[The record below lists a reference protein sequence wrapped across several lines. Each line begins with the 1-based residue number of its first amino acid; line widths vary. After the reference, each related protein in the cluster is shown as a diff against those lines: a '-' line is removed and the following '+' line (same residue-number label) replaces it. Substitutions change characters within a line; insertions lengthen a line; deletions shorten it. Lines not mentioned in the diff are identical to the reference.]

1 MQGSTAP
8 ARLRHV
14 LACGCLPLSTQ
25 HLCPP
30 LTPTLSPPP
39 SRKPRTGQPQPE
51 AKKCSFFRFCFPT
64 SSSPRGSWRRLPASQ
79 SFQRTSLLPPKQ
91 RACSYA
97 AAAALAADDA
107 RCGADQG
114 RRARRTGG
122 AGAAGEALRLLR
134 PQRAARPPGVR
145 QPGLDAAPRPACRL
159 GRGARR
165 SCTLLRSTSSSISPP
180 LTSFFV
186 TGFSCGSPSPPLQ
199 VPLNSELDILDAR
212 LHELDP
218 VVDHVC
224 GASRECCAHCFVVVV
239 LSAPKLIP
247 CSMPQFVIVEAPY
260 TFSGKRKPLHYNENK
275 ERFAAF
281 HSKIVHVIVPDFEAP
296 AGVTDVQVR
305 LPMQPI
311 PPPPR
316 LDTALLPSITKQPP
330 TSALNRSWRGYARL
344 WPRAPPCAGWRRP
357 TPATSSSP
365 RTLTRSRAWRS
376 SMHSR

>member
-1 MQGSTAP
+1 MGAVQHRTCPSAPCFGMRLSPPVHAAPMPAPNPDSQPAPVPQTSHRTAP
-8 ARLRHV
+8 ARGKEVHQKTARD
-14 LACGCLPLSTQ
+14 
-25 HLCPP
+25 
-30 LTPTLSPPP
+30 
-39 SRKPRTGQPQPE
+39 
-51 AKKCSFFRFCFPT
+51 PT
-64 SSSPRGSWRRLPASQ
+64 SSSSSPRVLAAAACIPIFPKDISPP
-79 SFQRTSLLPPKQ
+79 PPKQ

-97 AAAALAADDA
+97 ATAALAADDA
-107 RCGADQG
+107 CCGADQG

-239 LSAPKLIP
+239 LSA
-247 CSMPQFVIVEAPY
+247 S
-260 TFSGKRKPLHYNENK
+260 PL
-275 ERFAAF
+275 
-281 HSKIVHVIVPDFEAP
+281 P
-296 AGVTDVQVR
+296 
-305 LPMQPI
+305 
-311 PPPPR
+311 
-316 LDTALLPSITKQPP
+316 
-330 TSALNRSWRGYARL
+330 
-344 WPRAPPCAGWRRP
+344 
-357 TPATSSSP
+357 SSSP
-365 RTLTRSRAWRS
+365 AQCPSLSLSRRHTRSRARESRCTTTKTRS
-376 SMHSR
+376 ALQPSTARLSMSSCRILRRQPASLTFRCGSRCNQSHRRPASTQPHCPL